1 MSYGAA
7 HDMSRKLQASL
18 ADVLVRETT
27 IAQHV
32 CSFPEIAVVM
42 IEASVMMVRTTAG
55 TIANT
60 VADDA
65 SAEELIASTID
76 AIVEQVRASQPDIV
90 AKVLAERRS
99 RAA

>member
-1 MSYGAA
+1 MSAA
-7 HDMSRKLQASL
+7 KDMSRKLQQSL
-18 ADVLVRETT
+18 AEVLIRETT

-32 CSFPEIAVVM
+32 CTFPELAFIM

-60 VADDA
+60 IGDDRE
-65 SAEELIASTID
+65 AEALIGVTVDSI
-76 AIVEQVRASQPDIV
+76 IEQVRISQPGIV
-90 AKVLAERRS
+90 EAVLAERKA